1 MGRGEANKKKLTAKS
16 SAAREN
22 NPDFSM
28 GNAAQ
33 DIPDQNE
40 EQEGTG
46 ESARAA
52 IVSPWAVC
60 QLASR

>member
-16 SAAREN
+16 SAALAN

-33 DIPDQNE
+33 DIPDYKE
-40 EQEGTG
+40 EQEGTD
-46 ESARAA
+46 ESAPAA
-52 IVSPWAVC
+52 I
-60 QLASR
+60 ASGGLPAFV